1 MNETLNTSPKFA
13 ARDTIDSLPD
23 GASWDEVLYRLYIR
37 QKIESGL
44 ATAESSRLVGTDTVR
59 EQWNQ
64 TRNAS

>member
-1 MNETLNTSPKFA
+1 MNETLTTSAKFA
-13 ARDTIDSLPD
+13 ARDTIDNLPD

-44 ATAESSRLVGTDTVR
+44 ATAESTRMVGTDAVR

>member
-1 MNETLNTSPKFA
+1 MNATLNTAAKFA

-23 GASWDEVLYRLYIR
+23 SASWDEVLYRLYIR

-44 ATAESSRLVGTDTVR
+44 ATAESSRLVGTETVR